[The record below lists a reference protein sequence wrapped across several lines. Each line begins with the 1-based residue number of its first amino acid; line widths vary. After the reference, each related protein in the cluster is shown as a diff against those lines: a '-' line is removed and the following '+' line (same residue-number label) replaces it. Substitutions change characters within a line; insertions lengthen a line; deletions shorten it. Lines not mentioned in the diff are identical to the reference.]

1 VSSAR
6 EIRAILAAL
15 RSGPAALATLVKIQ
29 GSSYR
34 RPGARCLIRSDGRV
48 FGSISGGC
56 LEEDIRLRAQQVLQ
70 TGQPQVAI
78 YDTADENDLL
88 WGTGMGCQGKVWVL
102 IERLPEQL
110 PPWVAALRENFFARR
125 STALSVVYDAA
136 TKRSLG
142 TYLRDE
148 LLHADPAGIF
158 AEEISTPPH
167 VIIFGAGDDAIPLV
181 AILQQLGWYIVVC
194 DSRESYLTAERFS
207 LVDERHHALLE
218 FCANSKLLD
227 ATAHVVIMTHRYSED
242 LAVLR
247 ALNSRPGAYLGIL
260 GPKRRTDR
268 LLTEL
273 ANSDS
278 ALSPQWR
285 KHLFAPVGLDLG
297 GGAAESVALS
307 IAAELHARHANRTPL
322 HLREKTQPIH
332 E

>member
-6 EIRAILAAL
+6 EIRGILAAL

-34 RPGARCLIRSDGRV
+34 RPGARCLVHSNGAI

-70 TGQPQVAI
+70 SDQPQVAI

-102 IERLPEQL
+102 IERLPERL
-110 PPWVAALRENFFARR
+110 PPWIAILRENFSARR
-125 STALSVVYDAA
+125 STSLSVVYDTAV
-136 TKRSLG
+136 KKPLG
-142 TYLRDE
+142 TCLRNE
-148 LLHADPAGIF
+148 LPQADPAGIF
-158 AEEISTPPH
+158 AEEISAPPH

-194 DSRESYLTAERFS
+194 DSREAYLNKERFA
-207 LVDERHHALLE
+207 LADERHHTPLE
-218 FCANSKLLD
+218 FCANSNLLN
-227 ATAHVVIMTHRYSED
+227 ASAHVVIMTHRYSED

-268 LLTEL
+268 LLADL
-273 ANSDS
+273 ASSDS
-278 ALSPQWR
+278 TLSLQWR

-297 GGAAESVALS
+297 GAAAESVALS
-307 IAAELHARHANRTPL
+307 IAAELQAWHANRTPL
-322 HLREKTQPIH
+322 HLRDKTRAIH